1 MEKEYKDKVI
11 PDVKMVYYCDPDLNK
26 KCDKR
31 VCSYNTNAIDPV
43 CYLTTQKEFALQDG
57 QEAEIKA
64 YPPVEK
70 TEF

>member
-11 PDVKMVYYCDPDLNK
+11 PEENMVHYYDPYLNK
-26 KCDKR
+26 KCDN
-31 VCSYNTNAIDPV
+31 NTNAIEPV
-43 CYLTTQKEFALQDG
+43 CYIKTQKEFALQEG